1 LTRVFTIPAAAPFLP
16 TLARALLAGQLVPGF
31 PGPDPLAIAD
41 ATLYLPTQRAARA
54 FGQALIEVSRRD
66 SLVMPRIV
74 PLGVFAAEEGEFSEL
89 EALSLDDRPAVG
101 DLERRMTL
109 ARLVAA
115 WGRALKGAI
124 RQVGADGRVETDPSE
139 PPLVA
144 ATPVEALVLAGD
156 LAALIDDMRIE
167 GVGFERLG
175 DIVGDQ
181 FDPYWKITLDFL
193 KIAFEAWPAWLTER
207 GLADRA
213 ERTEVGVE
221 REIARLATR
230 GPTIIAGSTGTN
242 RAIAKL
248 IGAVARAA
256 NGAVVLPDLDH
267 DLDEPAWR
275 LIAEGEDPTAATHP
289 QAALARLLRRIG
301 VERKDVTPLGE
312 PGARARLMTEAMR
325 PAESTHLWSEAK
337 IDVAAL
343 DRVALVEAE
352 HEAEEA
358 LAIAAALRETL
369 ETPGRTAALVTPNPA
384 ISRRVAAELARWDVE
399 VENSAGATLGDAPA
413 GVFARLAV
421 ATAADFSASR
431 VAALLGSSLVR
442 LGRTPAAF
450 ERAAR
455 ALDLSVL
462 RAPLPSTG
470 LEDGAAALKRGR
482 DAVSD
487 RHAHPAIR
495 TLSEA
500 DLTAAEALLRDLET
514 ALTPLRAA
522 DGGPLA
528 GLVAAHRRA
537 LETLAAPEPI
547 DDAVAELLDEWELA
561 SAESFT
567 CGLDDYAA
575 MFETLVAAREPPS
588 PRGHPRVALL
598 GLLEARLLNFDRV
611 VLAGLDET
619 VWPPAAR
626 TDAFLNRQMRAEL
639 KLSPPERRIG
649 QTAHDFVAALG
660 VADVVI
666 TRAKKRDGAP
676 TVASRFL
683 RRIEAVAGEPA
694 LTSVLARGARYLEFA
709 RWLDRPARAK
719 PVPRPSPRPPVELRP
734 QRLSVTRIEALRRD
748 PYAVYAE
755 SVLKLKPLPPVGPEV
770 DAAAIGNVW
779 HAALEAFAKAAPAN
793 EPPDQAR
800 ARLTAVAEASFAELN
815 SDAAFRALRW
825 PRIQEALKV
834 FLAFDTER
842 RETAEKI
849 WLEETGKLVI
859 PLADGSVFALTA
871 KADRIELSREGLATV
886 IDYKTGSPPGNKE
899 VEVGFAPQ
907 MTLEAAML
915 KRGAFEAIG
924 PLEPEGAIYLKL
936 GGADGGKV
944 HPLKLEMGSFGEV
957 AERHFADLKTLLDQ
971 LRDPTTGFVSRPF
984 PKFIAKGTDYDHLAR
999 VAEWSLAEE
1008 EEP

>member
-1 LTRVFTIPAAAPFLP
+1 MTRVFTIPAAAPFLP
-16 TLARALLAGQLVPGF
+16 TLAKALLDGQLIPGF
-31 PGPDPLAIAD
+31 PGPDPLALVD

-54 FGQALIEVSRRD
+54 FAQALIEASGRD
-66 SLVMPRIV
+66 SLAMPRIV
-74 PLGVFAAEEGEFSEL
+74 PLGVFAAEEGEFSGVEPL
-89 EALSLDDRPAVG
+89 ALDDRPAVG

-115 WGRALKGAI
+115 WGGALKGAI

-144 ATPVEALVLAGD
+144 ATPAEALVLAGD

-167 GVGFERLG
+167 GVGFERLA
-175 DIVGDQ
+175 DIAGDQ

-213 ERTEVGVE
+213 ERTEIGVE

-230 GPTIIAGSTGTN
+230 GPTIVAGSTGTN

-248 IGAVARAA
+248 IGAVARAD
-256 NGAVVLPDLDH
+256 NGAVVLPDLDR

-301 VERKDVTPLGE
+301 VERQTVTPLGGSN
-312 PGARARLMTEAMR
+312 PRAALMTEAMR

-337 IDVAAL
+337 IDAAAAL
-343 DRVALVEAE
+343 DRMALVEAE
-352 HEAEEA
+352 NEAEEA

-399 VENSAGATLGDAPA
+399 VENSAGATLGDATA
-413 GVFARLAV
+413 GMFSRLAV
-421 ATAADFSASR
+421 AAGRDFTPSR
-431 VAALLGSSLVR
+431 VAALLGSPLVR
-442 LGRTPAAF
+442 VGRTPAAF

-455 ALDLSVL
+455 ALDLAVL
-462 RAPLPSTG
+462 RAPLSSDG
-470 LEDGAAALKRGR
+470 LKNSAAALARAR
-482 DAVSD
+482 AAVAD

-500 DLTAAEALLRDLET
+500 DVAAAEALLRDLET
-514 ALTPLRAA
+514 ALAPLRAA

-528 GLVAAHRRA
+528 GLVAAHRTA
-537 LETLAAPEPI
+537 LEALAAPEPV
-547 DDAVAELLDEWELA
+547 DEAVAELLDEWELA
-561 SAESFT
+561 SAESFS

-598 GLLEARLLNFDRV
+598 GLLEARLLSFDRV

-660 VADVVI
+660 AADVVI

-683 RRIEAVAGEPA
+683 RRIEAVAGEKA
-694 LTSVLARGARYLEFA
+694 LGPVLARGARYLEFA
-709 RWLDRPARAK
+709 RWLDRPTRAR
-719 PVPRPSPRPPVELRP
+719 PVPRPSPKPPVDLRP

-755 SVLKLKPLPPVGPEV
+755 SILKLKPLPPVGPEV

-815 SDAAFRALRW
+815 ADPAFRALRW
-825 PRIQEALKV
+825 PRIREAL
-834 FLAFDTER
+834 ER
-842 RETAEKI
+842 LPGVRHRSGARRPKKSGSKKRASSPSRSPTA
-849 WLEETGKLVI
+849 
-859 PLADGSVFALTA
+859 
-871 KADRIELSREGLATV
+871 LS
-886 IDYKTGSPPGNKE
+886 
-899 VEVGFAPQ
+899 
-907 MTLEAAML
+907 
-915 KRGAFEAIG
+915 
-924 PLEPEGAIYLKL
+924 
-936 GGADGGKV
+936 
-944 HPLKLEMGSFGEV
+944 
-957 AERHFADLKTLLDQ
+957 
-971 LRDPTTGFVSRPF
+971 LR
-984 PKFIAKGTDYDHLAR
+984 
-999 VAEWSLAEE
+999 
-1008 EEP
+1008 